1 MNFMKAFTD
10 FKKTIVN
17 LEGQLNEFMQEQY
30 GDDAWLAIDDVRLFN
45 YFDEE
50 DSFISITMNIRGG
63 DESDKNVFQGEF
75 DIPDKLTNL
84 LDYLKGVITSQMAKI
99 S

>member
-1 MNFMKAFTD
+1 MNFMKTFTD

-17 LEGQLNEFMQEQY
+17 LEGQLNEFMREQY
-30 GDDAWLAIDDVRLFN
+30 GNDAWLAIEDVRFN
-45 YFDEE
+45 YFDED
-50 DSFISITMNIRGG
+50 DSFSIIMSIRGG

-84 LDYLKGVITSQMAKI
+84 LDYLKGVVNSQMAKI

>member
-1 MNFMKAFTD
+1 MNFMETFTN

-17 LEGQLNEFMQEQY
+17 LEGQLNEFMREQY
-30 GDDAWLAIDDVRLFN
+30 GEDAWLAIEDVRFN
-45 YFDEE
+45 CFDEE
-50 DSFISITMNIRGG
+50 DSFSIIIINIRGG
-63 DESDKNVFQGEF
+63 DESDKNAFQGEF

-84 LDYLKGVITSQMAKI
+84 LDYLKGVVSSQMANI